1 MDFRNRHIVVTGGA
15 GALGTATVAQL
26 IDAGAV
32 CHVPCMD
39 EAEAA
44 RFRLRDH
51 RQVKLTVTGS
61 TFAAIFRGI
70 SRARATSI
78 ARSGRFSGE
87 IRPRKARYFPGLR
100 WRFKSLKSNP
110 LYTVPS
116 QLAFMSGLR

>member
-15 GALGTATVAQL
+15 GALGTATVARL

-51 RQVKLTVTGS
+51 GQVKLTVTGS
-61 TFAAIFRGI
+61 LADEAGIERLYRGVGAALGFDPHCRRLCRRGFA
-70 SRARATSI
+70 
-78 ARSGRFSGE
+78 
-87 IRPRKARYFPGLR
+87 
-100 WRFKSLKSNP
+100 
-110 LYTVPS
+110 
-116 QLAFMSGLR
+116 